1 MKEPLKKNA
10 PSSKRASTKL
20 RFQERWRNFALTT
33 YHSPSQSME
42 KVILLTGASSGI
54 GYATA
59 ELLARQGHKVYGA
72 ARRVEQIEPL
82 AAVGVKAL
90 RLDVTSNESIEAAV
104 AEIIRA
110 EGRIDVLVNNA
121 GYGSYGAVEDVPIDE
136 ARRQFEVNLFGLARL
151 VQCVLP
157 HMRRRQSGTIVNV
170 ASMGGHF
177 TVCFGAWYHATK
189 YALEAFSD
197 ALRMETRPF
206 GIRVAIIE
214 PGAIKTP
221 WGDIAADHLEE
232 SARGGAYATQAGAAA
247 AALRRLYHGARLSA
261 PSVVAKAIGR
271 AVNARRP
278 KARYRVGFGAKPLV
292 LLHTLLP
299 TRWFDYFMT
308 RAFR

>member
-1 MKEPLKKNA
+1 
-10 PSSKRASTKL
+10 
-20 RFQERWRNFALTT
+20 
-33 YHSPSQSME
+33 ME

-72 ARRVEQIEPL
+72 ARRVEQLEPL

-232 SARGGAYATQAGAAA
+232 SARGGAYATQAAAAA

-308 RAFR
+308 RTFR

>member
-1 MKEPLKKNA
+1 
-10 PSSKRASTKL
+10 
-20 RFQERWRNFALTT
+20 
-33 YHSPSQSME
+33 ME

-54 GYATA
+54 GYQTA
-59 ELLARQGHKVYGA
+59 EYLAKQGHRVYGA
-72 ARRVEQIEPL
+72 ARRVEQIEAL
-82 AAVGVKAL
+82 APVGVKAL
-90 RLDVTSNESIEAAV
+90 RLDVTSDESIEAAV
-104 AEIIRA
+104 AEVMRA

-121 GYGSYGAVEDVPIDE
+121 GYGSYGAVEDVPLDE
-136 ARRQFEVNLFGLARL
+136 VRRQFEVNLFGLARL

-157 HMRRRQSGTIVNV
+157 HMRRQQSGTIINIS
-170 ASMGGHF
+170 SMGGHF
-177 TVCFGAWYHATK
+177 TAYFGAWYHATK

-206 GIRVAIIE
+206 GIHVALIE

-247 AALRRLYHGARLSA
+247 AALRRLYHGSRLSEPA
-261 PSVVAKAIGR
+261 VVAKAIAH

-278 KARYRVGFGAKPLV
+278 NTRYRVGFGAKPLV

>member
-1 MKEPLKKNA
+1 
-10 PSSKRASTKL
+10 
-20 RFQERWRNFALTT
+20 
-33 YHSPSQSME
+33 ME
-42 KVILLTGASSGI
+42 KKVILLTGASSGI

-72 ARRVEQIEPL
+72 ARRVEQMEPL
-82 AAVGVKAL
+82 AAIGVKAL

-157 HMRRRQSGTIVNV
+157 HMRRQQCGTIVNV

-206 GIRVAIIE
+206 GIQVAIIE

-232 SARGGAYATQAGAAA
+232 SARGGAYDTQASATA

-261 PSVVAKAIGR
+261 PAVVAKAIGR

-278 KARYRVGFGAKPLV
+278 NTHYRVGFGAKPLV

>member
-1 MKEPLKKNA
+1 
-10 PSSKRASTKL
+10 
-20 RFQERWRNFALTT
+20 
-33 YHSPSQSME
+33 ME

-59 ELLARQGHKVYGA
+59 ELLARQGHNVYGA
-72 ARRVEQIEPL
+72 ARRVEQMESL
-82 AAVGVKAL
+82 AAIGVKTL

-232 SARGGAYATQAGAAA
+232 SARGGAYATQATAAA
-247 AALRRLYHGARLSA
+247 AVLRRLYHGARLSE

-278 KARYRVGFGAKPLV
+278 NTRYRVGFGAKPLV